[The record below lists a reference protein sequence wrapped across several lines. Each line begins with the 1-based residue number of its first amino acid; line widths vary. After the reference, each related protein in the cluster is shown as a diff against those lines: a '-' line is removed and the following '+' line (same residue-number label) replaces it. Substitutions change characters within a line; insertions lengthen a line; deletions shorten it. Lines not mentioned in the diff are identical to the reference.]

1 MTFGETVSNRRRELG
16 IQQNVLAKAIGIS
29 PGMLSKIE
37 NGTRKPSAKIANN
50 ITKVLRMDDAPD
62 ANYLTG
68 DAEVDLEILEKR
80 VTNAIYELEIILNI
94 VRDLKGNTSN
104 ETSI

>member
-1 MTFGETVSNRRRELG
+1 MTFGEAISNRRRELG
-16 IQQNVLAKAIGIS
+16 IPQNVLAKTLGIS

-62 ANYLTG
+62 MSYITG
-68 DAEVDLEILEKR
+68 NKTVDLEILEKR

-94 VRDLKGNTSN
+94 VRDLKGNTPN
-104 ETSI
+104 ETSL